1 MKNTEGSAKRQG
13 GEQPPTSVQVQHKIK
28 KETEVSQQLI
38 NFVLYYAKTIN

>member
-13 GEQPPTSVQVQHKIK
+13 GEQPPTSVQVQHKK